1 MRSVYEAYP
10 AKEKLATQLQSHI
23 KDAFK
28 MEDKYSD
35 MVAAVDKFSTT
46 GEQTQDTVDT
56 DKVMVL

>member
-35 MVAAVDKFSTT
+35 MVAAVRGT
-46 GEQTQDTVDT
+46 GQQVN
-56 DKVMVL
+56 KLKIL